1 MPAMEMEWSVKDRS
15 LLQKVKV
22 GDKVEFVVVET
33 GKGEIITEL
42 KTLSKFGVLRGE
54 AMKDLAI
61 ALDNRP
67 GALADMGDALAAPAL
82 ASKAAGPSLLNGNG
96 VAHFLFED
104 GAAARV
110 ALEAAGI
117 RVVEERE
124 VLVQRLN
131 QTQPGQLGKITRR
144 MAEAGVNIEVLYSD
158 HDHQLILVVDDL
170 EKGRAVS
177 EAWTREQA

>member
-1 MPAMEMEWSVKDRS
+1 
-15 LLQKVKV
+15 
-22 GDKVEFVVVET
+22 
-33 GKGEIITEL
+33 
-42 KTLSKFGVLRGE
+42 
-54 AMKDLAI
+54 MKDLAI
-61 ALDNRP
+61 ALENRP
-67 GALADMGDALAAPAL
+67 AALAEMGAALGR
-82 ASKAAGPSLLNGNG
+82 AGVSIEGGGAFVVNGHG

-117 RVVEERE
+117 LVLQERD
-124 VLVQRLN
+124 VIVQRLN

-177 EAWTREQA
+177 DAWADEQAANH